1 MRNKLH
7 SGPPATLKGEVAKTN
22 VALNTLFFY
31 IYYLLL
37 SSAKIP
43 IHLEHRN
50 TSRSTLVHS

>member
-22 VALNTLFFY
+22 VALNTLFL
-31 IYYLLL
+31 YYLLL